1 MTQLGRKSLHRP
13 ALRGVQPATSWPRE
27 TGMTPCATW
36 PASPRAGARM
46 TPRFRKTICA
56 VLQRPE
62 AELFYPAGE

>member
-1 MTQLGRKSLHRP
+1 MTQLEGRAYTAPLFEEYSLQE
-13 ALRGVQPATSWPRE
+13 LSSK
-27 TGMTPCATW
+27 TGMNLRYLAGIAEGGTPL
-36 PASPRAGARM
+36 